1 MIGFLVFLVILGLM
15 VLIHEAGHFF
25 MAKWCGVRVEAF
37 AIGFG
42 KRLFGVVHN
51 GTDYRVNLL
60 PLGGYVKMAG
70 QDEMPSSI
78 EQSSVAA
85 VPTGLEPYNA
95 EVEQAVGGKGER
107 ALERQTE
114 ALSRQQG
121 SGVEFTAVSRWK
133 RMLIGVAGPVANFIL
148 AFAVLLFVGL
158 FHSQRAE
165 YLEGPAVLDYVPAG
179 SSAAKAGM
187 RAGDTI
193 VSVNHHANPNW
204 QDVVEQSML
213 NMKRNVPV
221 EFVHD
226 GQHVEGQLY
235 VEQVEDP
242 IDLFQKVGLVARAQA
257 RPIGVR
263 EVQAGTPAA
272 KAGLTAGDQ
281 IVAINGMQLHSVESL
296 LSYLHDQGGKP
307 ASLTVLRKGLTQT
320 IQVTPEVGLIT
331 SDRRQYRLGFRP
343 EPVPAEIVRLPFAEA
358 VKESWKE
365 NVHNSLLIVQVLKGL
380 FTRHVS
386 VKNMSGPVG
395 IEQQISDAAKQ
406 GVWDVANLSAA
417 ISLNLGIFNLLP
429 MPILDGGLIL
439 FLVIESIAR
448 RDVKPVIKEKVYQ
461 AAFVCIL
468 VFFAFVMWNDISR
481 LVLAHRPS

>member
-1 MIGFLVFLVILGLM
+1 MIGFLVFLVILGIM
-15 VLIHEAGHFF
+15 VLIHEAGHFAA
-25 MAKWCGVRVEAF
+25 AKWCGVRVEAF

-51 GTDYRVNLL
+51 GTDYRINLL

-78 EQSSVAA
+78 EQTSVTS
-85 VPTGLEPYNA
+85 VPAGLEPYNA
-95 EVEQAVGGKGER
+95 ELERAVGGKEEQAVER
-107 ALERQTE
+107 RE
-114 ALSRQQG
+114 AEVARREG
-121 SGVEFTAVSRWK
+121 TGVEFTAVSRWK

-148 AFAVLLFVGL
+148 AFVVLLGVAL
-158 FHSQRAE
+158 FHYQRAE
-165 YLEGPAVLDYVPAG
+165 YLEGPAVLDYVPTG
-179 SSAAKAGM
+179 STAAKAGM
-187 RAGDTI
+187 QAGDTI
-193 VSVNHHANPNW
+193 VSINHHENPNW

-221 EFVHD
+221 EFLHD
-226 GQHVEGQLY
+226 GKRMDGQLY
-235 VEQVEDP
+235 IEAVDDP
-242 IDLFQKVGLVARAQA
+242 IDLFEKVGLVARAQD
-257 RPIGVR
+257 RPIGVH
-263 EVQAGTPAA
+263 EVQPGTPAA
-272 KAGLTAGDQ
+272 KAGLRAGDQ
-281 IVAINGMQLHSVESL
+281 IAAIDGLQLHSVESL

-307 ASLTVLRKGLTQT
+307 AVLTVVNQGQT
-320 IQVTPEVGLIT
+320 RAVPVTPEVGLVT
-331 SDRRQYRLGFRP
+331 NDRKQYRLGFRP
-343 EPVPAEIVRLPFAEA
+343 EPVPAEIVRLPFGEA
-358 VKESWKE
+358 VKESWKQ

-395 IEQQISDAAKQ
+395 IEQQISDATKQ
-406 GVWDVANLSAA
+406 GFWDVANLSSA

-439 FLVIESIAR
+439 FLIIESLAR